1 MKAVIF
7 GVGRMGTVIAF
18 AMKKLGYSVVG
29 VDFSSAARE
38 NLSSVI
44 GNQDFTFYQS
54 ENIQADQ
61 SEILSNENPD
71 IVISSMPYHQNLPLA
86 KYCILNGY
94 RYCDLG
100 GSVPVSQEINNLGI
114 EKASK
119 PIMTDLGLAPG
130 WVNIITEWGCKSVYG
145 TPDDIK
151 MMVGGIP
158 TLSDVNAPLNY
169 ATTWSVDG
177 LINEYRDDCEILSDG
192 EIKIVKGMEGHERV
206 YVDWIGQR
214 LEAFYTSGGA
224 SHSIPDM
231 KSRGVKNCSYKTI
244 RYAGHRDIIKF
255 LIRDCK
261 LPDEALRQIFLEG
274 CAPLKD
280 IKDIVIIKSLVRR
293 GDLKWSKEL
302 VISADNKF
310 SAMQKATAF
319 PISSVAALM
328 AKGVFD
334 DRKIENRSGDIKLP
348 IVLSYKDIPQEG
360 FTENLTQLGLS
371 F

>member
-1 MKAVIF
+1 
-7 GVGRMGTVIAF
+7 
-18 AMKKLGYSVVG
+18 
-29 VDFSSAARE
+29 
-38 NLSSVI
+38 
-44 GNQDFTFYQS
+44 
-54 ENIQADQ
+54 
-61 SEILSNENPD
+61 
-71 IVISSMPYHQNLPLA
+71 
-86 KYCILNGY
+86 
-94 RYCDLG
+94 
-100 GSVPVSQEINNLGI
+100 
-114 EKASK
+114 
-119 PIMTDLGLAPG
+119 
-130 WVNIITEWGCKSVYG
+130 
-145 TPDDIK
+145 
-151 MMVGGIP
+151 
-158 TLSDVNAPLNY
+158 
-169 ATTWSVDG
+169 
-177 LINEYRDDCEILSDG
+177 
-192 EIKIVKGMEGHERV
+192 
-206 YVDWIGQR
+206 
-214 LEAFYTSGGA
+214 
-224 SHSIPDM
+224 M